1 MNRIHCW
8 ILMTTACAAAGAAG
22 PSAAPP
28 SIEVFA
34 ARARISDVGVSPDGR
49 YLSLIEAQ
57 NGKAAVVVIERQGG
71 AGRSMK
77 IVLGEPDKFRLK
89 WCGWATAARLL
100 CAYHSILE
108 EHDVVYGVTRL
119 VAVNAD
125 GGDMLVLLQDSNDVQ
140 GQFED
145 RVIDWHPG
153 PDNTVLIEADEG
165 IAIDNGNAVSSGAAI
180 YGRVGSYGA
189 PAVFALNVLTG
200 RLKPVQ
206 RSRPP
211 IRSWI
216 TDKHGEVRLG
226 WGFAGTTES
235 YYARLEGD
243 NKWRRLAK
251 FEEFSRESHYTPV
264 AIDTASLNKA
274 YALGPADGRQALWLV
289 DLTDVELPKLLY
301 SNPKVD
307 VSGPIV
313 GIHGNLLGVHYET
326 EFPQIEY
333 IDPSARGAAEAVRK
347 AVPGQFVAIVD
358 SSENEKI
365 YVVAC
370 WSDVDPLSYRVF
382 NVDSGVVTSVGLPYP
397 EIKAA
402 SLGTMRPISFPA
414 RDGTSIPGYLTLP
427 PGGVTAQL
435 PLVVMPH
442 GGPVARDSWQYFF
455 LRQFLASRG
464 YAVLQMNF
472 RGSEGYGDNWFYAAH
487 QDWGGLTYDDVVD
500 GARWAIAQGTAD
512 PARVCIVG
520 WSFGGYIAL
529 LGAQRNGDI
538 FHCAVSIAGVSDLAL
553 LIDDGYRWWDA
564 GDVMRKQ
571 IGTDPVKLRRDSPR
585 LHAADFSVPVLIL
598 DGDQDPVVTRRQ
610 SQVMDAALKQANKPH
625 RFVLVHGAD
634 HSFTEES
641 GRATLLREVEGFLAS
656 HIGTAPA
663 PPASTP

>member
-1 MNRIHCW
+1 
-8 ILMTTACAAAGAAG
+8 
-22 PSAAPP
+22 
-28 SIEVFA
+28 
-34 ARARISDVGVSPDGR
+34 
-49 YLSLIEAQ
+49 
-57 NGKAAVVVIERQGG
+57 
-71 AGRSMK
+71 MK
-77 IVLGEPDKFRLK
+77 IVLGEPEKFRLK

-100 CAYHSILE
+100 CAYQSILE

-165 IAIDNGNAVSSGAAI
+165 IAIDNSNAVSSGAAI

-243 NKWRRLAK
+243 NKWQRLAK
-251 FEEFSRESHYTPV
+251 FEEFSRENHYTPV

-289 DLTDVELPKLLY
+289 DLTDVELPKLLF

-307 VSGPIV
+307 VSGPII
-313 GIHGNLLGVHYET
+313 GIHGNLLGVRYET

-333 IDPSARGAAEAVRK
+333 IDPSARVAAEAVRK

-358 SSENEKI
+358 SSENERI

-382 NVDSGVVTSVGLPYP
+382 NVDYYSLAHLARFVRPGARRIASGSDL
-397 EIKAA
+397 
-402 SLGTMRPISFPA
+402 
-414 RDGTSIPGYLTLP
+414 
-427 PGGVTAQL
+427 
-435 PLVVMPH
+435 
-442 GGPVARDSWQYFF
+442 
-455 LRQFLASRG
+455 
-464 YAVLQMNF
+464 
-472 RGSEGYGDNWFYAAH
+472 
-487 QDWGGLTYDDVVD
+487 GGLHSVAYRNSDD
-500 GARWAIAQGTAD
+500 G
-512 PARVCIVG
+512 
-520 WSFGGYIAL
+520 SIAL
-529 LGAQRNGDI
+529 LVYNGAEVARRFTVTSGQRR
-538 FHCAVSIAGVSDLAL
+538 FAYPLPAGSVATF
-553 LIDDGYRWWDA
+553 WWRPTA
-564 GDVMRKQ
+564 Q
-571 IGTDPVKLRRDSPR
+571 ESEASR
-585 LHAADFSVPVLIL
+585 L
-598 DGDQDPVVTRRQ
+598 GQGR
-610 SQVMDAALKQANKPH
+610 
-625 RFVLVHGAD
+625 VH
-634 HSFTEES
+634 E
-641 GRATLLREVEGFLAS
+641 
-656 HIGTAPA
+656 
-663 PPASTP
+663 